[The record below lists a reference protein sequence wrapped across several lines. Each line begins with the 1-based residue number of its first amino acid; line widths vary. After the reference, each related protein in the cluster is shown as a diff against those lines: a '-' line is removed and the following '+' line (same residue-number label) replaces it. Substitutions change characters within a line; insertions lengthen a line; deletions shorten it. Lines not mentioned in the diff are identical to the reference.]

1 MTDRSQTNGDKEL
14 AEGRSQRHALLFI
27 WGVIATIGLLLTL
40 YGQYQL
46 SWARASA
53 DWPVVPGRIVTSKVT
68 AHTDEEGTTYS
79 DKIKYVYTVEGTK
92 YEAGVVVIG
101 GHSYGAHNVV
111 ARYPQGAEVS
121 VAYDPNKPSRAV
133 LEPGVESYEWQTIG
147 ISMILGALFMG
158 TLFNFILRRA
168 MKEEKSV
175 LDHLLIILFKTVAF
189 PITVCNGNLWV
200 LGGMV
205 GLAVWLSTL
214 EIHPVLTYGS
224 AIFGA
229 LYGVIWVLMLWICF
243 MAWLYELRDR
253 AMERQ
258 AAKPTSQAKREDTE
272 STTSN

>member
-1 MTDRSQTNGDKEL
+1 MKNRSKTNGDKEL

-53 DWPVVPGRIVTSKVT
+53 DWPVVPGRIVTSEVT
-68 AHTDEEGTTYS
+68 THTDEEGTTYS
-79 DKIKYVYTVEGTK
+79 DEIEYAYTVDGTE

-111 ARYPQGAEVS
+111 ARYPLNADVS

-133 LEPGVESYEWQTIG
+133 LEPGVESYEWQTFG
-147 ISMILGALFMG
+147 ISMILGALFMA

-168 MKEEKSV
+168 MNEEKSI
-175 LDHLLIILFKTVAF
+175 LDHTLIILFKTVAF
-189 PITVCNGNLWV
+189 PISVCNGNLWV

-229 LYGVIWVLMLWICF
+229 LYGVIWVLMLWIWF

-253 AMERQ
+253 AMERH
-258 AAKPTSQAKREDTE
+258 AAKLKSQSKREDTE
-272 STTSN
+272 

>member
-1 MTDRSQTNGDKEL
+1 MKADKEL
-14 AEGRSQRHALLFI
+14 SEGRSQRHALLFI

-53 DWPVVPGRIVTSKVT
+53 DWPVVAGRIVISEVT
-68 AHTDEEGTTYS
+68 THRDEEGTTYS
-79 DKIKYVYTVEGTK
+79 DKIKYVYTVVGAE
-92 YEAGVVVIG
+92 YQSSVVVIG
-101 GHSYGAHNVV
+101 GHSYGAHRVV
-111 ARYPQGAEVS
+111 ARYPLNADVS

-133 LEPGVESYEWQTIG
+133 LEPGVESYQWQTFG
-147 ISMILGALFMG
+147 ISMVLGALFMG

-168 MKEEKSV
+168 MKEEKNL
-175 LDHLLIILFKTVAF
+175 LDHALIILFKTVAF

-229 LYGVIWVLMLWICF
+229 LYGVIWVLMLWISF

-253 AMERQ
+253 AMKRH
-258 AAKPTSQAKREDTE
+258 AAKLKSQAKRKDTE
-272 STTSN
+272 QTTSN